1 MQGNRESPR
10 LYNESRYLAA
20 PPPST
25 IGGSEGDQRIVGGTV
40 AEEGEFPWAV
50 ALSLGKLLNR
60 ALWYNL
66 FACQLLLLLTRSFTL
81 SLSALAQG
89 HAPEYVYLIVI
100 HYS

>member
-1 MQGNRESPR
+1 MGHPAQGNRESPR

-25 IGGSEGDQRIVGGTV
+25 IGGAEGDQRIVGGTV

-60 ALWYNL
+60 ALVRKKISVASITNL
-66 FACQLLLLLTRSFTL
+66 
-81 SLSALAQG
+81 
-89 HAPEYVYLIVI
+89 
-100 HYS
+100 